1 MSSYFSFFPS
11 LLYANTAVT
20 NIIAK
25 AKFDAS
31 VSKNLAVFYPYT
43 LQEGE
48 RADQLAELYY
58 EDSSYDWIIY
68 LSNGIVDPYH
78 DWPKSENSLNDFITT
93 KYGSSANAQLQTAYY
108 RVNYTFD
115 DRIISTATYA
125 ALSAGQKQY
134 WGPILGY
141 NDVVIN
147 YQRKEMDTTS
157 ETNQTL
163 TLTGSFGG
171 IVQNDII
178 KQSSTVMGTVGFANS
193 STLTMKH
200 ISGTWLPSTP
210 VYEATTNALANASIA
225 AVSSPTYA
233 IPLDEISYWS
243 SVSLYD
249 VEQEKNEA
257 NKNIRLLSSSYIN
270 AIETDMRDLF
280 AS

>member
-1 MSSYFSFFPS
+1 MSSYFSFFPT
-11 LLYANTAVT
+11 LMYANTAAT

-58 EDSSYDWIIY
+58 EDSSYDWVIY

-78 DWPKSENSLNDFITT
+78 DWPKAENALNDFITT
-93 KYGSSANAQLQTAYY
+93 KYGTAANAQLQTAYY

-115 DRIISTATYA
+115 DRIISTAAYA
-125 ALSAGQKQY
+125 ALSTGEKQY
-134 WGPILGY
+134 WGPIMGY
-141 NDVVIN
+141 NDVIVN
-147 YQRKEMDTTS
+147 YQRKELNTIS

-163 TLTGSFGG
+163 TLTGTFGG
-171 IVQNDII
+171 ISQNDII

-193 STLTMKH
+193 STITLKH
-200 ISGTWLPSTP
+200 ISGTWATSTP
-210 VYEATTNALANASIA
+210 VYTATTNLLANASITS
-225 AVSSPTYA
+225 VSSPSYA
-233 IPLDEISYWS
+233 IPLDEFAYWT
-243 SVSLYD
+243 SVSQFD
-249 VEQEKNEA
+249 VEQERNEA
-257 NKNIRLLSSSYIN
+257 NKNIRLMSSSYIN

-280 AS
+280 TP

>member
-1 MSSYFSFFPS
+1 MSSYFSFFPT
-11 LLYANTAVT
+11 LMYANTAAT

-58 EDSSYDWIIY
+58 EDSSYDWVIY

-78 DWPKSENSLNDFITT
+78 DWPKTENTLNDFITT
-93 KYGSSANAQLQTAYY
+93 KYGSAANAQLQTAYY

-115 DRIISTATYA
+115 DRIISTAVYA
-125 ALSAGQKQY
+125 ALSTGEKQY
-134 WGPILGY
+134 WSPILGF

-147 YQRKEMDTTS
+147 YQRKELNTIS

-200 ISGTWLPSTP
+200 ISGTWLTSTP
-210 VYEATTNALANASIA
+210 VYTATTNVLANASIT
-225 AVSSPTYA
+225 AVSSPSYA
-233 IPLDEISYWS
+233 IPLDELAYWT
-243 SVSLYD
+243 SVTQYD
-249 VEQEKNEA
+249 VEQERNEA
-257 NKNIRLLSSSYIN
+257 NKSIRLLSSSYIN
-270 AIETDMRDLF
+270 AVETDMRDLF
-280 AS
+280 TT

>member
-1 MSSYFSFFPS
+1 M
-11 LLYANTAVT
+11 YANTAVT

-31 VSKNLAVFYPYT
+31 VSKNMAVFYPYT

-58 EDSSYDWIIY
+58 EDSSYDWVIY

-78 DWPKSENSLNDFITT
+78 DWPKTENTLNDFITT
-93 KYGSSANAQLQTAYY
+93 KYGSAANAQLQTAYY

-115 DRIISTATYA
+115 DRIISTAVYA
-125 ALSAGQKQY
+125 ALSTGEKQY
-134 WGPILGY
+134 WSPILGY

-147 YQRKEMDTTS
+147 YQRKELNAIS

-200 ISGTWLPSTP
+200 ISGTWLTSTP
-210 VYEATTNALANASIA
+210 VYTATTNVLANASIT
-225 AVSSPTYA
+225 AVSSPSYA
-233 IPLDEISYWS
+233 IPLDELAYWT
-243 SVSLYD
+243 SVTQYD
-249 VEQEKNEA
+249 VEQERNEA

-270 AIETDMRDLF
+270 AVETDMRDLF
-280 AS
+280 TT